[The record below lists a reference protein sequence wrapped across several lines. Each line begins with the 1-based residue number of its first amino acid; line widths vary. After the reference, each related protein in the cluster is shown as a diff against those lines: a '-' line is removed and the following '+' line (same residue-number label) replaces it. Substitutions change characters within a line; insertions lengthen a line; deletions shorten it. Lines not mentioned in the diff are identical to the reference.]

1 MKVILGYS
9 RYGVEI
15 DVPNGASKNEMIQ
28 AYLRAY
34 GGPEDIFDHFFA
46 ILPQFGIRA
55 HETPTG
61 NDIRWLKEPERKLKE
76 ES

>member
-15 DVPNGASKNEMIQ
+15 DVPKEASKDEMII

-34 GGPEDIFDHFFA
+34 GGPEGIFDHFLRHVSFIEDTIPDA
-46 ILPQFGIRA
+46 IDSEEIK
-55 HETPTG
+55 
-61 NDIRWLKEPERKLKE
+61 NKENKDE
-76 ES
+76 

>member
-15 DVPNGASKNEMIQ
+15 DVPKEASKDEMII

-34 GGPEDIFDHFFA
+34 GGPEGIFNHF
-46 ILPQFGIRA
+46 
-55 HETPTG
+55 
-61 NDIRWLKEPERKLKE
+61 LKHVSFIEDTIPDATIIEEPKNKE
-76 ES
+76 IKDE

>member
-15 DVPNGASKNEMIQ
+15 DVPKGASKNEMIQ

-34 GGPEDIFDHFFA
+34 DGPEDVFDHFLKYVSFIEDTIPDA
-46 ILPQFGIRA
+46 IDFEEI
-55 HETPTG
+55 E
-61 NDIRWLKEPERKLKE
+61 NKENKDE
-76 ES
+76 

>member
-15 DVPNGASKNEMIQ
+15 DVPKEASKDEMII

-34 GGPEDIFDHFFA
+34 GGPEDIFNHFLKHVSFIEDTIPDA
-46 ILPQFGIRA
+46 IDFEEI
-55 HETPTG
+55 E
-61 NDIRWLKEPERKLKE
+61 NKENKDE
-76 ES
+76 

>member
-15 DVPNGASKNEMIQ
+15 DVSNGASKDEMIQ

-34 GGPEDIFDHFFA
+34 GGPEGVFDHFLRYASFIEDTIPDA
-46 ILPQFGIRA
+46 IDSEEI
-55 HETPTG
+55 E
-61 NDIRWLKEPERKLKE
+61 NKENKDE
-76 ES
+76 

>member
-28 AYLRAY
+28 AYLRTY
-34 GGPEDIFDHFFA
+34 GGPEDVFDHFLRHVSFIEDTIPDA
-46 ILPQFGIRA
+46 IDFEEI
-55 HETPTG
+55 E
-61 NDIRWLKEPERKLKE
+61 NKENKDE
-76 ES
+76 